1 MNRLDVPLQER
12 ANASS
17 WVDRIAKRRGLR
29 QFVKFGIVGASG
41 FLVNLVLFTIL
52 QKIVPN
58 SAAVPQHYTIFSA
71 AFLAGGVS
79 NYFLNRRWTFRS
91 DGHAG
96 REGAQF
102 LTVSFIA
109 LGASLLALHFLT
121 PWLGAGHRSWFGSV
135 CAGIVVNFF
144 VNKYWTFRHVA

>member
-1 MNRLDVPLQER
+1 MSLPARSTFLRRVSE
-12 ANASS
+12 
-17 WVDRIAKRRGLR
+17 RRGVR

-41 FLVNLVLFTIL
+41 FAVNFILFTAL
-52 QKIVPN
+52 QQVVPN
-58 SAAVPQHYTIFSA
+58 RTGTVQFYTIYSI

-91 DGHAG
+91 SGPAG

-102 LTVSFIA
+102 LSVSV
-109 LGASLLALHFLT
+109 LALIVGLIASAIVS
-121 PWLGAGHRSWFGSV
+121 PYLGHGHKTWFIGT

-144 VNKYWTFRHVA
+144 VNKYWTFRSVA